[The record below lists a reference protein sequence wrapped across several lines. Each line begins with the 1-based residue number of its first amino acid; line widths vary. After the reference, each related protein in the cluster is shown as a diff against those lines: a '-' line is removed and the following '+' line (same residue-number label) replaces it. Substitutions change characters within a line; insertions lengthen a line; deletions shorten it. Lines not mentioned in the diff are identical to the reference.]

1 MLNIGNFLEKFK
13 NIAAPDKF
21 VKGVLIAVINDAAGV
36 GIEKDDIDVRNGTIF
51 LSIDPIIKNEI
62 FLKKNEIMENLTKKL
77 SAYKKT
83 IRDIR

>member
-13 NIAAPDKF
+13 NIVAPDKF
-21 VKGVLIAVINDAAGV
+21 VKDVLIAVIGDVAGV
-36 GIEKDDIDVRNGTIF
+36 GVEKDDIGVRNGTIF

-62 FLKKNEIMENLTKKL
+62 FLKKNEIMENLAKKL
-77 SAYKKT
+77 SVYKKT